1 MPTPLILLLWLI
13 TIALAGLVVARP
25 ALTVARGGK
34 VLTVVCVPA
43 VKPEEQ
49 AEQE

>member
-13 TIALAGLVVARP
+13 TLALAGLVVARP

-34 VLTVVCVPA
+34 VLAAGLSQPMS
-43 VKPEEQ
+43 
-49 AEQE
+49 